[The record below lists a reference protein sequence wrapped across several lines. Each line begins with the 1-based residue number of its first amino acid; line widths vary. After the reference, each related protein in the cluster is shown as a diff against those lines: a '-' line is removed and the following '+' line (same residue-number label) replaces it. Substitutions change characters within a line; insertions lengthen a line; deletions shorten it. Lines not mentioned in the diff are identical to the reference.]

1 MGAPDTPT
9 GLPQLDPND
18 KESTIVEKFN
28 LAMQLLEARVP
39 AAYATV
45 QDRTDVW
52 GQPGIYDRPM
62 SIIGG
67 SLAMWDG
74 DEWGTLGTTDN
85 ENSWTPVLYAGD
97 GLSPFSNPSNSN
109 FTFAAAWLPV
119 SAHLVWWRLL
129 IGITASGVSAL
140 AGAGNQP
147 LYCSLPPTAPLSS
160 IWLGGSAWINQG
172 GVKTAASWCNKV
184 GSTQQIQFL
193 DSSGPV
199 RCNWP
204 FSTNDQ
210 IFATGLVSI

>member
-28 LAMQLLEARVP
+28 LAMQLLEARTP
-39 AAYATV
+39 SYFQTAQERA
-45 QDRTDVW
+45 DVW

-67 SLAMWDG
+67 SWAMWDG
-74 DEWGTLGTTDN
+74 DEWGVLSNVDREYG
-85 ENSWTPVLYAGD
+85 WTPVLYSGD
-97 GLSPFSNPSNSN
+97 GLAPFANANNTN

-129 IGITASGVSAL
+129 IGITPAGATAL
-140 AGAGNQP
+140 ANAGNQP
-147 LYCSLPPTAPLSS
+147 LYCSLPPAGQLSS
-160 IWLGGSAWINQG
+160 MYLGGAAWVNRG
-172 GVKTAASWCNKV
+172 GNKRTASWANKA
-184 GSTQQIQFL
+184 GSQKQIQFL
-193 DSSGPV
+193 DHTGPMN
-199 RCNWP
+199 CNAGWQ
-204 FSTNDQ
+204 TNDQ